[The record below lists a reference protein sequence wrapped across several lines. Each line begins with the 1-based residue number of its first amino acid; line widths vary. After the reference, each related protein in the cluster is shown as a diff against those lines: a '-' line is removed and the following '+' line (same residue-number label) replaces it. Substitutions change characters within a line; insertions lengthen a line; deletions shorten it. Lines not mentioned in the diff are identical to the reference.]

1 MSDAIYGRTFLSGRM
16 SIAVSRLAR
25 IWKVFPGGIN
35 ISMWHHLQ
43 LPQHAAAFI
52 NNLNFGGVSLA
63 NKTLEYFAWCRVG
76 LRILQLAGSSQRQQK
91 SYACA
96 KWPKLWPPDGKPA
109 SRPTDRPTDRHA
121 KKVQIKQNAIA
132 LRTQFWLA
140 VLSARAWHIKAGGWV
155 ASTQLAASRLRLKWG
170 TKVQWDLAILFKRK

>member
-109 SRPTDRPTDRHA
+109 SRPTDRQTRQKSA
-121 KKVQIKQNAIA
+121 NKTKCNCVEN
-132 LRTQFWLA
+132 A
-140 VLSARAWHIKAGGWV
+140 VLACGFVSPRLTHQGRRLGCLNAAGCIPPPPEM
-155 ASTQLAASRLRLKWG
+155 RH
-170 TKVQWDLAILFKRK
+170 

>member
-1 MSDAIYGRTFLSGRM
+1 MQMSDAIYGRTFLSGRM

-132 LRTQFWLA
+132 LRTLDTSRQAVGLPQRSWLHPA
-140 VLSARAWHIKAGGWV
+140 SA
-155 ASTQLAASRLRLKWG
+155 
-170 TKVQWDLAILFKRK
+170 